1 LAGFGARIGKQ
12 RPCGSQTGKTALC
25 RHLFPEHHYVT
36 LDLPSEAAAAE
47 HD

>member
-1 LAGFGARIGKQ
+1 MLVLTGAR
-12 RPCGSQTGKTALC
+12 QTGKTALC